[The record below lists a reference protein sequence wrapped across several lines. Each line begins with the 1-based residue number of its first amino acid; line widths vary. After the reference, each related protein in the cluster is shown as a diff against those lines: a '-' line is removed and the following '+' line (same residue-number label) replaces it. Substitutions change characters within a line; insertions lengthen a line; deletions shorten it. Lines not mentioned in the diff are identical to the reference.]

1 MPEPLTRKRYL
12 LSLSLYGAFAL
23 VVLCI
28 APFVG
33 SESISLARVAAD
45 LKQPAENWTVDTQIF
60 VYQRVP
66 RVILGLLVGGSLALV
81 GAVLQ
86 VILRNPLAAPYT
98 LGITGGASVGAVL
111 AIYVNALAFH
121 LGPFHSVQLFALLG
135 AAAALALIY
144 AIARRPQGL
153 AVNTLLLA
161 GVTVHILA
169 GAVILLISYLTS
181 PGMLK
186 AMNQWLMGGL
196 AVVGYQQLASLLPLL
211 LPGLA
216 LLLLQMPSL
225 NHLSLGHEMALGHG
239 VDVPAVQSR
248 CFFGAALATAAV
260 VSLAGPIGFVGLLT
274 PHAVRRLSGLDH
286 RLVLPGAFLA
296 GGAFL
301 VLCDTL
307 ARTLLAPT
315 EMPVGVITATIGGPF
330 FIYLLLKR
338 S

>member
-1 MPEPLTRKRYL
+1 MPEPLTRKRYMFFL
-12 LSLSLYGAFAL
+12 LLYVGCAL
-23 VVLCI
+23 VVLGM
-28 APFVG
+28 APLVG
-33 SESISLARVAAD
+33 SESISLARIGAD
-45 LKQPAENWTVDTQIF
+45 LRQPAENWTVDTQIF

-66 RVILGLLVGGSLALV
+66 RVVLGLLVGGSLALV

-86 VILRNPLAAPYT
+86 VILRNALAAPYT

-111 AIYVNALAFH
+111 AIYVSAFAFQ
-121 LGPFHSVQLFALLG
+121 LGPFHSVQLFALAGAG
-135 AAAALALIY
+135 AALVLIY
-144 AIARRPQGL
+144 AIARRPEGL

-161 GVTVHILA
+161 GVTVHILC

-181 PGMLK
+181 PHLLK

-211 LPGLA
+211 LPGLGV
-216 LLLLQMPSL
+216 LLLQMASL

-239 VDVPAVQSR
+239 VDVSAVQGR

-286 RLVLPGAFLA
+286 RLVLPGSFLA

-301 VLCDTL
+301 VVCDTL

-315 EMPVGVITATIGGPF
+315 EMPVGVITATLGGPF